1 MTFFLTSHGEHKRF
15 KFKNK
20 RVFSS
25 KPISNRNFSN
35 VAVLTWKSSMRERER
50 GKFGKNFIS
59 NFFIRVT
66 ILE

>member
-35 VAVLTWKSSMRERER
+35 EVVEIIDERKRER
-50 GKFGKNFIS
+50 KIS
-59 NFFIRVT
+59 
-66 ILE
+66 